1 MELPAL
7 RWNALTPARFS
18 APTSNQR
25 TGVSA
30 LHPGSQ
36 GREPSDNPP
45 AFRLVSRGT
54 ARHSLGCMS
63 RNFARLVLVS
73 TLGFFAVFFVW
84 PILQVLKGGFVDAN
98 GRLTF
103 AYLASLLTDP
113 IYLGGL
119 ANSFLLALTTTLFAL
134 LLAVPLALVTDRFV
148 FPGKGLLGSLVLVP
162 MILPP
167 FVGAIGLK
175 QILGQYGA
183 LNACLIDLGLRPHG
197 WTFDWLGANQFLGVA
212 LVNAFS
218 LYPIIYLNT
227 VAALANIDPA
237 MEEAAENLGCVG
249 LRRFARIT
257 LPLIKSGLFAGGTIV
272 FIWAFTD
279 LGVPLIFDYSRV
291 TSVQIFYG
299 LKDIGGNP
307 FPYALVAVMLFSS
320 VLFYAVGKG
329 LFGRDHHAMMAK
341 ATSSGG
347 PKPLPRGRAWL
358 CTALFG
364 LVILLAIL
372 PHVGVVLVAFSTDW
386 YATVLP
392 RDFTLHNFSVALGHD
407 LTVPAIANSLKYAS
421 VSTVI
426 DLLLGIAL
434 AYVIVRSKVAGRQ
447 ILDFLA
453 MMPLAV
459 PGLVLA
465 FGYVAMSQDGKF
477 FSFLNSTRDPTIL
490 LIIAYSIRRLPYVVR
505 SAAAGFQQTSETL
518 EEAAQNLGCPPL
530 KSVFRITLPL
540 IMANL
545 IAGGLLAFSFAMLEV
560 SDSLV
565 LAQKQAYYPITKAI
579 YELFQLLG
587 NGKLIASALGVWA
600 MVFLGIVIAGMTIL
614 LGKKLGAIF
623 RI

>member
-1 MELPAL
+1 M
-7 RWNALTPARFS
+7 
-18 APTSNQR
+18 
-25 TGVSA
+25 
-30 LHPGSQ
+30 SQ
-36 GREPSDNPP
+36 
-45 AFRLVSRGT
+45 
-54 ARHSLGCMS
+54 
-63 RNFARLVLVS
+63 NFARLV
-73 TLGFFAVFFVW
+73 FAVTLVFFGAFFLW
-84 PILQVLKGGFVDAN
+84 PILQILKGGFVDAD

-103 AYLASLLTDP
+103 AYLISLLGDP

-119 ANSFLLALTTTLFAL
+119 ANSFLLALTTTTFAL
-134 LLAVPLALVTDRFV
+134 LIALPLAFVSDRFL
-148 FPGKGLLGSLVLVP
+148 FPLKGFLGSFILVP

-167 FVGAIGLK
+167 FVGAIGIK

-183 LNACLIDLGLRPHG
+183 LNSFLISLGLRPEG
-197 WTFDWLGANQFLGVA
+197 WTFDWLGANQFLGIAIVT
-212 LVNAFS
+212 AFS
-218 LYPIIYLNT
+218 LYPIIYLNA

-237 MEEAAENLGCVG
+237 MEEAAENLGCTG
-249 LRRFARIT
+249 FRKFFKIT

-272 FIWAFTD
+272 FIWSFTD
-279 LGVPLIFDYSRV
+279 LGVPLIFDYARV

-320 VLFYAVGKG
+320 VAFYGLGKG
-329 LFGRDHHAMMAK
+329 LFGRDSFAMMAK

-347 PKPLPRGRAWL
+347 PRALPPARAWF
-358 CTALFG
+358 CTALFAG
-364 LVILLAIL
+364 VTFVAIL
-372 PHVGVVLVAFSTDW
+372 PHLGVVLVAFSNDW

-392 RDFTLHNFSVALGHD
+392 RHFNLDNFRIALGHD

-421 VSTVI
+421 ISTVI
-426 DLLLGIAL
+426 DLVLGVIL
-434 AYVIVRSKVAGRQ
+434 AYVIVRSKIRGRQ
-447 ILDFLA
+447 ILDFLS

-465 FGYVAMSQDGKF
+465 FGYLAMSQDGKF
-477 FSFLNSTRDPTIL
+477 FSFLNPVADPTIL

-530 KSVFRITLPL
+530 KAVFKVTLPL
-540 IMANL
+540 IIANL

-560 SDSLV
+560 SDSLI
-565 LAQKQAYYPITKAI
+565 LAQKQAFYPITKAI

-587 NGKLIASALGVWA
+587 DGKFIASALGVWA
-600 MVFLGIVIAGMTIL
+600 MAFLGITIAGMTIL

-623 RI
+623 RV